1 MLMGGGQA
9 MHAPPTWPQ
18 VARVAAG
25 LRGNGNASFRALRAP
40 PLKRPSTRFSHGYL
54 LSAQVRVRETLILTL
69 TLTPTLTLTL

>member
-40 PLKRPSTRFSHGYL
+40 PLKSPSTRFSHGYL
-54 LSAQVRVRETLILTL
+54 LSAQVRVRHPNPGPNPRTLI
-69 TLTPTLTLTL
+69 